1 MNKKAL
7 VIGGTCGLGF
17 SVSKLFAR
25 NNYDVMIVSSNIENL
40 KRALNELKN
49 INSNCSYIKCDLQNE
64 EEVKNLSKII
74 IDYNKNLDCVVF
86 SSCRGLFG
94 KIDEIG
100 DEKFINYFNTFVVSN
115 LKLIKNI
122 FNNNKKTRIIYFSS
136 YVAHFDIIN
145 YNAYSLVKLTIDNFL
160 QKLKVENNYKR
171 ILTVYPGSMQTSF
184 DERSELVGSFR
195 FRKSLNKKTTDEVAE
210 KIIKS
215 YENYEEVLHFSF
227 LMKFY
232 FFLKNF
238 FSKFVNYILNII
250 FK

>member
-1 MNKKAL
+1 
-7 VIGGTCGLGF
+7 
-17 SVSKLFAR
+17 
-25 NNYDVMIVSSNIENL
+25 
-40 KRALNELKN
+40 
-49 INSNCSYIKCDLQNE
+49 
-64 EEVKNLSKII
+64 
-74 IDYNKNLDCVVF
+74 
-86 SSCRGLFG
+86 
-94 KIDEIG
+94 
-100 DEKFINYFNTFVVSN
+100 
-115 LKLIKNI
+115 
-122 FNNNKKTRIIYFSS
+122 
-136 YVAHFDIIN
+136 
-145 YNAYSLVKLTIDNFL
+145 
-160 QKLKVENNYKR
+160 
-171 ILTVYPGSMQTSF
+171 MQTSF